1 MERSSV
7 VDQLALAEMLLDWFS
22 KRMGTS
28 LDGSAQNEYPNMAT
42 LGQNPGYSAR
52 FPVVIRRFRPVAG
65 NQPNRFICA
74 LMRVAKEV

>member
-28 LDGSAQNEYPNMAT
+28 LDGSASAQNKYPNMAT

-52 FPVVIRRFRPVAG
+52 PPVVIWRSRSAAKYVYIG
-65 NQPNRFICA
+65 SWNA
-74 LMRVAKEV
+74 L